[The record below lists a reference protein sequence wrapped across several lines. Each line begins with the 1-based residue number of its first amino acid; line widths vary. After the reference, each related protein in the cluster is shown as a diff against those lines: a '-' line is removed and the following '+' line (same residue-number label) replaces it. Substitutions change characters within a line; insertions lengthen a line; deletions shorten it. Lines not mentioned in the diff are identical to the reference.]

1 MTTEVRELLREGA
14 AVPGAV
20 VDVSQ
25 VIREATDR
33 RRRRR
38 GIATA
43 LGVVVVALA
52 SIGLV
57 RAADGGGSSTRVAI
71 GPRQTTDVP
80 EGWTSVRLETGIRF
94 AMPPSWDVY
103 DFGATAVAEKRFSIG
118 SARPGDGS
126 LMAACSLGVGQTP
139 TQPGTWVALWE
150 YPAAGS
156 SATLVGPGDGAVIT
170 VADRPADFRS
180 AAAIGLT
187 CPYAGG
193 ASSGDLGAAF
203 AMFAF
208 RDAGRVFLARV
219 VTASPTGITPDL
231 ALGEQVLNT
240 LRVSPL
246 EPATTAPATTTSTSA
261 PTVPAATVAP
271 FVPSS
276 ADEQEISRLVVS
288 WLRRQTDEEI
298 RATFEDADAIIGA
311 IHQGMAQK
319 TEADLARYTG
329 QVDAIRLS
337 DPEHAVVDYTLLFNG
352 QPQFGRRTGA
362 AVKIDGLWKVSRDTE
377 CALLALGGITCP
389 PRSNP

>member
-1 MTTEVRELLREGA
+1 
-14 AVPGAV
+14 
-20 VDVSQ
+20 
-25 VIREATDR
+25 
-33 RRRRR
+33 
-38 GIATA
+38 
-43 LGVVVVALA
+43 
-52 SIGLV
+52 
-57 RAADGGGSSTRVAI
+57 
-71 GPRQTTDVP
+71 
-80 EGWTSVRLETGIRF
+80 
-94 AMPPSWDVY
+94 
-103 DFGATAVAEKRFSIG
+103 
-118 SARPGDGS
+118 
-126 LMAACSLGVGQTP
+126 
-139 TQPGTWVALWE
+139 
-150 YPAAGS
+150 
-156 SATLVGPGDGAVIT
+156 VIT

-180 AAAIGLT
+180 AEAIGLT

-298 RATFEDADAIIGA
+298 RATFEDADSIIGA